1 MPGRFTSW
9 KRFLRE
15 LQHRMRCLP
24 VSLRGG
30 REAEFSEYFSYYGV
44 LGQNLS
50 R

>member
-1 MPGRFTSW
+1 MPGRFPFW

-15 LQHRMRCLP
+15 LQHQMKCLR
-24 VSLRGG
+24 VSVRGG
-30 REAEFSEYFSYYGV
+30 REAEFSEYFSHYGV